1 MFGRKKNLEED
12 HAPQANKQYE
22 KKYTED
28 SFWDKVVKFAKTA
41 GREVIEKALWLYY
54 AAQQPNTPLW
64 ARTAIYGALG
74 YFISPIDAIPDITP
88 VVGYA
93 DDLAVLAAAVATVA
107 TYIKADVKERAAEK
121 LRGWFGA

>member
-12 HAPQANKQYE
+12 HAAQADKQYE

-54 AAQQPNTPLW
+54 AAQQPHTPLW
-64 ARTAIYGALG
+64 AKTAIYGALG

-88 VVGYA
+88 MVGYA

-107 TYIKADVKERAAEK
+107 TYITAEVKERAAEK
-121 LRGWFGA
+121 VRGWFGA